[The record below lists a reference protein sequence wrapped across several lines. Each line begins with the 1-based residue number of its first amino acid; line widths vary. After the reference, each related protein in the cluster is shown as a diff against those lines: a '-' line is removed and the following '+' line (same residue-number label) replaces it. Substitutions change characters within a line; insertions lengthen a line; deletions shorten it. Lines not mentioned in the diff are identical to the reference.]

1 MVANFKKTTN
11 TQYQKWDMRNSNNFP
26 LASGVYIIHID
37 MGTNGTKVLKFA
49 MVTEDEFAKRF

>member
-1 MVANFKKTTN
+1 
-11 TQYQKWDMRNSNNFP
+11 MRNANNFP